1 MIAVRK
7 KSNLNLNISRCFT
20 STLVLLACLGLQA
33 CAAHKIEVD
42 EKEAKF
48 ESKMASRRKCKASE
62 PRATS
67 IKNIDAFLIN
77 KKKLPNKKF
86 DFSFLDLNIREA
98 LLEVSQQSGVP
109 IVFDEAVNGPVSIVI
124 QQKTLIESLKM
135 IVEAGPFDFKQ
146 NEGFLYVGSIAE
158 SNGPSWNKL
167 STLYPYRTKNL
178 APSILHKMLSPEF
191 QKMVTV
197 DDSRRMMT
205 VSAPRSFLVK
215 IIKLLDQ
222 LDVVQRQVLLRVTIS
237 EVSERGKHEIGQIL
251 PQDQNFNGFST
262 SAYTLTSIG
271 YQRFIKA
278 LLGLQN
284 NGQATI
290 KAQPNVVV
298 YEGEKALF
306 NSSSTKYSKA
316 SPGIPQ
322 NSISTGLKLNITPF
336 VSDQSNEVTLVIDES
351 KLGDITNQLDDDT
364 IVDNSITT
372 KVRVKIG
379 EALVFGGM
387 FTKKERTIETKVP
400 VLGNFPLIGQF
411 FKNKNSS
418 EEMNEVVFT
427 VQPEILCD

>member
-1 MIAVRK
+1 VNSKTNNKGAERMLKQGIRG
-7 KSNLNLNISRCFT
+7 I
-20 STLVLLACLGLQA
+20 LVL
-33 CAAHKIEVD
+33 
-42 EKEAKF
+42 
-48 ESKMASRRKCKASE
+48 
-62 PRATS
+62 TS
-67 IKNIDAFLIN
+67 
-77 KKKLPNKKF
+77 
-86 DFSFLDLNIREA
+86 
-98 LLEVSQQSGVP
+98 
-109 IVFDEAVNGPVSIVI
+109 
-124 QQKTLIESLKM
+124 
-135 IVEAGPFDFKQ
+135 
-146 NEGFLYVGSIAE
+146 
-158 SNGPSWNKL
+158 
-167 STLYPYRTKNL
+167 
-178 APSILHKMLSPEF
+178 
-191 QKMVTV
+191 
-197 DDSRRMMT
+197 MMT

-418 EEMNEVVFT
+418 EEMNEEVFT